1 MKMKIATG
9 LHGRPGLFAQRGLHA
24 GRSIRTGPGVHAGPG
39 VPAVRRLPGTLGPL
53 AGVAFLLLLATT
65 LVPVSCRS
73 TAGPD
78 PNGGL
83 TVSLDAVPLLLKAD
97 SSAVSTIWATVL
109 EKGYPVRDSTLVSF
123 VTTLGTISAEATTRD
138 GLATATFNP
147 NGEAGLAAIIAQVRA
162 VRDTVMV
169 TVY

>member
-1 MKMKIATG
+1 MKTKMNVATDF
-9 LHGRPGLFAQRGLHA
+9 PGG
-24 GRSIRTGPGVHAGPG
+24 
-39 VPAVRRLPGTLGPL
+39 LGPL
-53 AGVAFLLLLATT
+53 AGMTFLLLLAAI

-73 TAGPD
+73 TARPE
-78 PNGGL
+78 PESTGGL

-109 EKGYPVRDSTLVSF
+109 EKGQPVQDSTRVNF
-123 VTTLGTISAEATTRD
+123 VTTVGTISAEALTRD

-147 NGEAGLAAIIAQVRA
+147 NGEIGLAAIIAQVRA

>member
-1 MKMKIATG
+1 MTRKQDLT
-9 LHGRPGLFAQRGLHA
+9 A
-24 GRSIRTGPGVHAGPG
+24 GRRRTRSFPAEDDIRTTPAPRPGPGVSSARHISGAHG
-39 VPAVRRLPGTLGPL
+39 LL
-53 AGVAFLLLLATT
+53 AGAGLLLFLTVV

-73 TAGPD
+73 TAAPD
-78 PNGGL
+78 LNGGL

-97 SSAVSTIWATVL
+97 SIAVSTIWATVL
-109 EKGYPVRDSTLVSF
+109 EKGHPVRDSTLVSF
-123 VTTLGTISAEATTRD
+123 VTTIGTISAEAMTRD

-147 NGEAGLAAIIAQVRA
+147 NGEPGLAAIIAQVRA

>member
-1 MKMKIATG
+1 MI
-9 LHGRPGLFAQRGLHA
+9 
-24 GRSIRTGPGVHAGPG
+24 
-39 VPAVRRLPGTLGPL
+39 
-53 AGVAFLLLLATT
+53 

-78 PNGGL
+78 PSGGL
-83 TVSLDAVPLLLKAD
+83 TISLDAVPLLLKAD

-109 EKGYPVRDSTLVSF
+109 EKGHPVQDSTRVSF
-123 VTTLGTISAEATTRD
+123 VTTLGTISAEAMTRD
-138 GLATATFNP
+138 GLATVTFNP
-147 NGEAGLAAIIAQVRA
+147 NGETGLAAIIAQVRA